1 MISCKDSYNTES
13 NPQGMKDYI
22 EFQDRAFPLAYLI
35 TIRCYGT
42 WLHGDE
48 RYSVDRS
55 KFNIYEKPKLPP
67 RAGLKNKEFSALKTK
82 PVALDKMARKIVEG
96 AIKEVCK
103 FREYVLLA
111 INIRSNHAHMVVTA
125 KSEPELLMNSFKAY
139 ATRSLRK
146 ESFSV
151 PMSEFGQGMEARGIF
166 GKKNISNPRSIT
178 SYMGKVKSRN
188 LYNNI

>member
-1 MISCKDSYNTES
+1 
-13 NPQGMKDYI
+13 MKDYI

-55 KFNIYEKPKLPP
+55 KFNIYGKPKLPP
-67 RAGLKNKEFSALKTK
+67 RAGLKNKEFSALKAK
-82 PVALDKMARKIVEG
+82 PIALDKMARKIVEE

-125 KSEPELLMNSFKAY
+125 KSEPEFLMNSFKAY

-146 ESFSV
+146 EKLFGPDEQIWSRHGSTRYLWKEEHIESAIDYV
-151 PMSEFGQGMEARGIF
+151 LYGQGEIPEF
-166 GKKNISNPRSIT
+166 I
-178 SYMGKVKSRN
+178 
-188 LYNNI
+188 